1 MASYTKYNLAA
12 ITDRRKELKLS
23 QRKLAAKCGL
33 SATTIQGYEQG
44 RFSPKLENISKICEA
59 LELPLSSVVQVEE
72 LQTFES
78 PLEFELAWLRG
89 GGCRNRSKY
98 GRQASA
104 IIALEKLTDEGQEK
118 ALELLDLLV
127 KIPEYQK

>member
-1 MASYTKYNLAA
+1 MAYVKIDLRNIIS
-12 ITDRRKELKLS
+12 RRKELKMS
-23 QRKLAAKCGL
+23 QKELAAKCGL
-33 SATTIQGYEQG
+33 SIASIQGYEHG
-44 RFSPKLENISKICEA
+44 KFVPKKDNVVKICQA
-59 LELPLSSVVQVEE
+59 LDLPIESVLHIENVH
-72 LQTFES
+72 TYSS
-78 PLEFELAWLRG
+78 PLEFEIAWLRS

-104 IIALEKLTDEGQEK
+104 IIALEKLTDDGQEK